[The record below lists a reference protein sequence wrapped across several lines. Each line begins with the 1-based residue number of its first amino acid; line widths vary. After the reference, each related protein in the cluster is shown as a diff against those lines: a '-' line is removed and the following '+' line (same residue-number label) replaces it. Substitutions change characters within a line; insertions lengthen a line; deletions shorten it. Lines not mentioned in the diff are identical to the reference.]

1 MLDKF
6 DSIDFAPFLVP
17 CIFGFVHFSTVQKQN
32 KKIDFVL
39 ISKKDNRR
47 PGKRFIVRGLDKQGN
62 AVNFVETENIY
73 IVHESQQMKFASYVQ
88 TRGSI
93 PLFWSQK
100 PNLAWAPKVAISPD
114 HEQSLKASKIHMHE

>member
-1 MLDKF
+1 MAQTLDF
-6 DSIDFAPFLVP
+6 I
-17 CIFGFVHFSTVQKQN
+17 
-32 KKIDFVL
+32 L

-62 AVNFVETENIY
+62 AVNYVETENVY
-73 IVHESQQMKFASYVQ
+73 VVYKNNQMHVGSYVQ

-100 PNLAWAPKVAISPD
+100 PNLKWSPSVALHDKPI
-114 HEQSLKASKIHMHE
+114 ESLKASKIHMQEQKDYYGGNTLVNLIDKKGS